1 MPKLK
6 KIRLISPVTQD
17 VSERM
22 VDLETLQRPGQ
33 LEISQTGIV
42 FGPPS
47 VECEYDEALA
57 APYVVARAQE
67 AQDNGI
73 DAVVI
78 DCMSD
83 PGLRAAR
90 ELLDIPVF
98 GPRETG
104 MHIAATLGHRFSYI
118 GIKSR
123 NRPRIERHAATYGL
137 LQHLASV
144 RAVDLD
150 VTDVTGSGGQRRL
163 HERII
168 EESLIA
174 VRQDRADVLL
184 IGCTAF
190 FGCEMIVGRALGE
203 QGLSI
208 PVINPI
214 RATVSYAASVLDLG
228 LCHSKRAYPAPPAR
242 SRSGYP
248 IKGFAALPEQS
259 RPSTDP
265 AQGGTSEA
273 R

>member
-6 KIRLISPVTQD
+6 RIRLITPVTQD

-22 VDLETLQRPGQ
+22 VDLESLQHPGE
-33 LEISQTGIV
+33 LEISRTGIA

-57 APYVVARAQE
+57 APYIVARAQE
-67 AQDNGI
+67 ARDEGV

-98 GPRETG
+98 GPRETC
-104 MHIAATLGHRFSYI
+104 MHVATMLGHRFSYI
-118 GIKSR
+118 GIKNR
-123 NRPRIERHAATYGL
+123 NRARIERAAATYGVL
-137 LQHLASV
+137 DHLASV

-150 VTDVTGSGGQRRL
+150 VVEVTGPTGQHRL

-174 VRQDRADVLL
+174 AQNDRADVLL

-190 FGCEMIVGRALGE
+190 FGCEVIVGQALE
-203 QGLSI
+203 QHGLSI

-214 RATVSYAASVLDLG
+214 RTTVAYAASLLDLG
-228 LCHSKRAYPAPPAR
+228 LSHSKKAYPAPPIR
-242 SRSGYP
+242 PRTGYP
-248 IKGFAALPEQS
+248 FKDGSPIPGVS
-259 RPSTDP
+259 
-265 AQGGTSEA
+265 A